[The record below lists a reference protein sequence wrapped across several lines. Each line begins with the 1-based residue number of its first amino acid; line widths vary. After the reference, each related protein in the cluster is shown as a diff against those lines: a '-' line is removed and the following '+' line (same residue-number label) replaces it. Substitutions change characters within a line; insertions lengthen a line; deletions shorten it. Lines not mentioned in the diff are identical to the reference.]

1 LDFRI
6 SALIV
11 RTLPK
16 YQNFISR
23 LLVVAIIYCL
33 SALINV
39 AAQDLA
45 VIDSLKLRLKS
56 ATHEQRFDLLQG
68 LFKEYNQTDFETALR
83 YAEDAYKQAAA
94 LGDSSNMV
102 EGGRMIAF
110 SLLDLGRNEE
120 AIEVLNRALEIAIRN
135 KERYPE
141 IKSRIKFLLN
151 NAGIAYMYR
160 GNYDSSLS
168 YHFKSLA
175 IREEEGDKKT
185 FGTALNNIGLVYFK
199 LQNYEQAL
207 QYYQRSLDL
216 KNELGDES
224 DIDKIQVNI
233 GLCYN
238 NLNRPNEAIEAFE
251 SAKDKCAPNCADAR
265 LKEVYFGLGYAY
277 LVLNQLDS
285 AETNHKRSLAIAISL
300 SDKQH
305 WIENL
310 INLVK
315 IEIERKNYPAGL
327 KYVEEAR
334 QFENEIQFTEALISL
349 YEVAA
354 EIYSLLKDY
363 EQASL
368 FQGKYIELK
377 DSIYSSQLIKNLAK
391 IQTSFEE
398 RENLKTISEKNRVL
412 QLQNELISRQ
422 KTQYL
427 FVVVILILSTGLA
440 LVLIWAN
447 RKQRIQSVALNQAKQ
462 MIGVQNEKLKEIN
475 NSLDKQIEE
484 KTEDLIKTNRA
495 LKEVNNEMDHFI
507 YRTSHDIR
515 GPLVTLKGICNVA
528 LLDVKDPVAID
539 YFHKLNHTSEK
550 LNLILTR
557 LLMVNRISRWELA
570 PEEINFIGLIESI
583 IRLDY
588 PGGIPNN
595 ISFEYRVDAD
605 VKIFSDFFLLKVI
618 IENLLANSFKFYNTS
633 GRVEPF
639 VKIEISRAADKNI
652 LIKVK
657 DNGIGIVTDD
667 LSHIFQLFNR
677 ASERSEIGG
686 VGLYLCKLAAIRL
699 GGFIELADSSPYGT
713 EFHVLIP
720 DDVKPLIVLR
730 RMQEERF
737 AIEIASKEQKKSGTA
752 GD

>member
-1 LDFRI
+1 M
-6 SALIV
+6 
-11 RTLPK
+11 PK
-16 YQNFISR
+16 YQNIISR
-23 LLVVAIIYCL
+23 LLSLAIFIGCVVL
-33 SALINV
+33 SPAL
-39 AAQDLA
+39 AQNQA
-45 VIDSLKLRLKS
+45 VIDSLNLRLKT
-56 ATHEQRFDLLQG
+56 ATDQQRFELLQR
-68 LFKEYNQTDFETALR
+68 LFREYNQNDFNTALR
-83 YAEDAYKQAAA
+83 YAEDAYKLANA
-94 LGDSSNMV
+94 LGDSSKIV
-102 EGGRMIAF
+102 EGGRMMAF
-110 SLLDLGRNEE
+110 SLMDLGRNEE
-120 AIEVLNRALEIAIRN
+120 AIKILNRSLKIAYRN
-135 KERYPE
+135 IDRYPD
-141 IKSRIKFLLN
+141 IKPKIKYLLN
-151 NAGIAYMYR
+151 NTGIAYMYR

-168 YHFKSLA
+168 YHFESLA
-175 IREEEGDKKT
+175 IRDEEGDKKSL
-185 FGTALNNIGLVYFK
+185 GTALNNIGLVFFK
-199 LQNYEQAL
+199 LKSFEQAL

-216 KNELGDES
+216 KNELGDKS
-224 DIDKIQVNI
+224 DLDKILINI

-238 NLNRPNEAIEAFE
+238 SLGDANQAIKSFNKAIA
-251 SAKDKCAPNCADAR
+251 SCAPDCGETQR
-265 LKEVYFGLGYAY
+265 KEVYFGLANAY
-277 LVLNQLDS
+277 NVLKKIDS
-285 AETNHKRSLAIAISL
+285 AEVNYKRSIAIAKNQ
-300 SDKQH
+300 SDKQY
-305 WIENL
+305 WMENLVGLMQIEN
-310 INLVK
+310 
-315 IEIERKNYPAGL
+315 ERKNYLMGIRYL
-327 KYVEEAR
+327 DEAL
-334 QFENEIQFTEALISL
+334 QFESQLQLPEPLISL
-349 YEVAA
+349 YTQAA
-354 EIYSLLKDY
+354 KIYLLNDDY
-363 EQASL
+363 KQSA
-368 FQGKYIELK
+368 FYQGKYIKLK
-377 DSIYSSQLIKNLAK
+377 DSIISGDLIKNLAK
-391 IQTSFEE
+391 IQATFEE

-605 VKIFSDFFLLKVI
+605 VKIYSDFFLLKVI

-699 GGFIELADSSPYGT
+699 GGFIELTDSSP
-713 EFHVLIP
+713 
-720 DDVKPLIVLR
+720 
-730 RMQEERF
+730 
-737 AIEIASKEQKKSGTA
+737 S
-752 GD
+752 

>member
-1 LDFRI
+1 M
-6 SALIV
+6 
-11 RTLPK
+11 PK

-23 LLVVAIIYCL
+23 LLTLTIIYCL
-33 SALINV
+33 VALTNAV
-39 AAQDLA
+39 AQDQA

-56 ATHEQRFDLLQG
+56 ATQEQRFDLLQG
-68 LFKEYNQTDFETALR
+68 LFKEYNLTDFETALR

-135 KERYPE
+135 QERYPE
-141 IKSRIKFLLN
+141 IKPRIKFLLN

-207 QYYQRSLDL
+207 QYYQRSLNL
-216 KNELGDES
+216 KEELGDES
-224 DIDKIQVNI
+224 DVDKILSNI

-238 NLNRPNEAIEAFE
+238 NLNQPSEAIEAFE
-251 SAKDKCAPNCADAR
+251 SAKESCEPNCAESQ
-265 LKEVYFGLGYAY
+265 LKAVYFGLGYAY
-277 LVLNQLDS
+277 LVLDKLDS
-285 AETNHKRSLAIAISL
+285 AETNYKRSLAIAVKL
-300 SDKQH
+300 NDKQH
-305 WIENL
+305 LIENL

-315 IEIERKNYPAGL
+315 VEIKRKNYPAGL
-327 KYVEEAR
+327 RYLEEAR
-334 QFENEIQFTEALISL
+334 KFENEIQFTESLISM

-354 EIYSLLKDY
+354 EIYSLLEDY
-363 EQASL
+363 KQASL
-368 FQGKYIELK
+368 FQGKYIQLK

-398 RENLKTISEKNRVL
+398 RENLKTISEKNRIL
-412 QLQNELISRQ
+412 QLQNELIRRQ

-427 FVVVILILSTGLA
+427 FVVVITILATGLA

-447 RKQRIQSVALNQAKQ
+447 RRQRIQAVALNQAKLL
-462 MIGVQNEKLKEIN
+462 ISEQNDKLKQIN
-475 NSLDKQIEE
+475 ESLDKQIEQ
-484 KTEDLIKTNRA
+484 KTIDLIRTNDA
-495 LKEVNNEMDHFI
+495 LRQVNSEMDHFI

-528 LLDVKDPVAID
+528 MLDVKDEIAID
-539 YFHKLNHTSEK
+539 YFKKLDNTSNK

-557 LLMVNRISRWELA
+557 LLLVNRISHWELE
-570 PEEINFIGLIESI
+570 PERINLAALIQSI
-583 IRLDY
+583 VRTEYEDT
-588 PGGIPNN
+588 IPNN
-595 ISFEYRVDAD
+595 ISFEFVIQPN
-605 VKIFSDFFLLKVI
+605 VNLISDSFLMRVI
-618 IENLLANSFKFYNTS
+618 IENLMANAFKFYNTS
-633 GRVEPF
+633 GRVSPF
-639 VKIEISRAADKNI
+639 VKIDVSMTANNEV
-652 LIKVK
+652 LIKVI
-657 DNGIGIVTDD
+657 DNGIGIVIEDRAQ
-667 LSHIFQLFNR
+667 IFQLFNR

-686 VGLYLCKLAAIRL
+686 VGLYICKLATIRL
-699 GGFIELADSSPYGT
+699 GGEIVLAESSPAGS
-713 EFHVLIP
+713 EFHVILP
-720 DDVKPLIVLR
+720 TDVNPLVSHRKIQANQLAKEKEMR
-730 RMQEERF
+730 
-737 AIEIASKEQKKSGTA
+737 EQKLMKRR
-752 GD
+752 DNP